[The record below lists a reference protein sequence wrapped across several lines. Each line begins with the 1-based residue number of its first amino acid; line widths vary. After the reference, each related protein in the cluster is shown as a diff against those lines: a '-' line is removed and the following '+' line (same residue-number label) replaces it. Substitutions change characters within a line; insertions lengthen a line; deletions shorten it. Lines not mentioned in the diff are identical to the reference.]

1 MWHGHAGAQDAGLV
15 IPHFEGRGWPWPKS
29 YSFACWLKARA
40 PRTLS
45 KCRTC
50 SPRAQWDYPPAQPGE
65 RHLLSLLT
73 AAGQGVEIT
82 LEHTR

>member
-1 MWHGHAGAQDAGLV
+1 VLAQGTRA
-15 IPHFEGRGWPWPKS
+15 
-29 YSFACWLKARA
+29 ARA
-40 PRTLS
+40 LIKRRT
-45 KCRTC
+45 R
-50 SPRAQWDYPPAQPGE
+50 SPRAQWDYPPSQPGE